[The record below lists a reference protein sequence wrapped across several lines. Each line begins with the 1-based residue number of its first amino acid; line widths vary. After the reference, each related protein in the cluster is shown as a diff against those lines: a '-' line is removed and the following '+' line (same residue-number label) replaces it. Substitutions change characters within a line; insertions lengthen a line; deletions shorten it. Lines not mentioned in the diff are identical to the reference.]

1 MKSFNFIPMYRGTFF
16 IYGQLSWDLWEH
28 IHKENIPKQIR
39 CWNYTETKVNDA
51 KERKKSFWENNENV
65 IAAGAVRCNLLD
77 MFCYVVTTFNA
88 DCKIPQSNKMLS
100 KFVPRYPAAQSKLYV
115 WFNVSPEIVKIHA
128 EFQNIWK
135 TKSSTLKTFHIYS
148 MIWILNIV
156 ASQVLH

>member
-1 MKSFNFIPMYRGTFF
+1 MEHSLFTGNWVEIYESTFIRKIFQNKFVVGIT
-16 IYGQLSWDLWEH
+16 Q
-28 IHKENIPKQIR
+28 KQKLTTQKR
-39 CWNYTETKVNDA
+39 E
-51 KERKKSFWENNENV
+51 KKSFWENNENV

-128 EFQNIWK
+128 EFQNICK
-135 TKSSTLKTFHIYS
+135 TKSSILKTFHIYS
-148 MIWILNIV
+148 MIWILKIV
-156 ASQVLH
+156 ASQVLY